1 MTKAR
6 YQWSI
11 PRQTIEID
19 KQIIK
24 KFNISP
30 LLEKALVSKGYTT
43 QTDIEHLLS
52 KEELFHDP
60 MLLSDMEKAVS
71 RIHKAIENSE
81 KILVYGDYDADGVTS
96 TTILVKTLESLGA
109 QVGWYIPNRF
119 TEGYGPSEGAFRNA
133 HDEDVTLIITVDNGV
148 QGHHEIDI
156 ANELGIDV
164 IVTDHHEF
172 GITKPNAYAIVHP
185 MHPDFDYPFEYLAGV
200 GVSYKLCKALKADLP
215 DYFLGLVAIGTIA
228 DLVSLTD
235 ENRYMVKRG
244 LNILNEKPSPGIK
257 ALLEVADYTDEV
269 SEQTVGFIIGPRLNA
284 VGRLDDA
291 RLACELLMCEDSD
304 EATFLAEEVDHFNTE
319 RKAIVETI
327 TEEALV
333 LAQEQID
340 TNAQFLVLAKEDWN
354 EGVLGIVASRIVEQY
369 HLPTILLNVDIEQN
383 HAKGSARSIEQ
394 VSMFEFLQ
402 NNSELIQKFGGH
414 HMAAG
419 MTLDIDAIESLKKA
433 LNDEMYKLTEG
444 KPLLPQLTVDS
455 EIQVS
460 DISVENIFDLE
471 RLRPFG
477 TDISAPLFAVKNV
490 QVNSVK
496 GIGQSEKHLKLTL
509 TDKNIAA
516 LHWNFGHLQHDIT
529 NETTINIA
537 GSLNVNEW
545 NGHQSPQIIVKD
557 LELGNEHT
565 VFDYRSKNKQDLL
578 KINQKDALFVVNSTE
593 EKLND
598 RYVFYGEG
606 YERNVEACVLR
617 DLPKDLDDLKTT
629 LNQVNA
635 DKYYLVFKGQSNSYF
650 EGLPNEQKFKET
662 YKALL
667 SKAETNIQTEG
678 MQLCQFLKIK
688 PDQLKFILNCFY
700 ELDFITINDGIIK
713 VNKEAEKNSIQSA
726 PLYQEKKRQIEIE
739 KTLLYNDSQALIKWI
754 QSLIGNVEEEV

>member
-172 GITKPNAYAIVHP
+172 GTTKPNAYAIVHP

-369 HLPTILLNVDIEQN
+369 HLPTIVLNVDIEQN

-617 DLPKDLDDLKTT
+617 DLPKDLDDLKIT

-739 KTLLYNDSQALIKWI
+739 KTLLYNDSQSLIKWI

>member
-96 TTILVKTLESLGA
+96 TTILIKTLESLGA

-172 GITKPNAYAIVHP
+172 GTTKPNAYAIVHP

-340 TNAQFLVLAKEDWN
+340 TNAQFLVLEKEDWN

-369 HLPTILLNVDIEQN
+369 HLPTIVLNVDIEQN

-617 DLPKDLDDLKTT
+617 DLPKDLDDLKIT

-739 KTLLYNDSQALIKWI
+739 KTLLYNDSQSLIKWI

>member
-369 HLPTILLNVDIEQN
+369 HLPTIVLNVDIEQN

-606 YERNVEACVLR
+606 YERNVEECVLR

-739 KTLLYNDSQALIKWI
+739 KTLLYNDSQSLIKWI

>member
-60 MLLSDMEKAVS
+60 MLLGDMEKAVS

-739 KTLLYNDSQALIKWI
+739 KTLLYNDSQSLIKWI

>member
-369 HLPTILLNVDIEQN
+369 HLPTIVLNVDIEQN

-477 TDISAPLFAVKNV
+477 PDISAPLFAVKNV

-617 DLPKDLDDLKTT
+617 DLPKDLDDLKIT

-739 KTLLYNDSQALIKWI
+739 KTLLYNDSQSLIKWI

>member
-200 GVSYKLCKALKADLP
+200 GVSYKLCKALTADLP

-304 EATFLAEEVDHFNTE
+304 EAIFLAEEVDHFNTE

-369 HLPTILLNVDIEQN
+369 HLPTIVLNVDIEQN

-617 DLPKDLDDLKTT
+617 DLPKDLVDLKTT

-739 KTLLYNDSQALIKWI
+739 KTLLYNDSQSLIKWI

>member
-30 LLEKALVSKGYTT
+30 LLEKALISKGYIT

-60 MLLSDMEKAVS
+60 MLLSDMEKSVS

-109 QVGWYIPNRF
+109 EVGWYIPNRF

-133 HDEDVTLIITVDNGV
+133 HDEGVTLIITVDNGV

-172 GITKPNAYAIVHP
+172 GDTKPNAYAIVHP

-200 GVSYKLCKALKADLP
+200 GVSYKLSKALKGDLP

-304 EATFLAEEVDHFNTE
+304 EAAFLAEEVDHFNAE
-319 RKAIVETI
+319 RKSIVETI

-340 TNAQFLVLAKEDWN
+340 TEAQFLVLAKEDWN

-369 HLPTILLNVDIEQN
+369 HLPTIVLNVDIAQN

-402 NNSELIQKFGGH
+402 KNSELIQKFGGH

-419 MTLDIDAIESLKKA
+419 MTLDIDAIEPLKKA
-433 LNDEMYKLTEG
+433 LNDEMYKLTDG

-460 DISVENIFDLE
+460 DVTVENIFDLE

-516 LHWNFGHLQHDIT
+516 LHWNFGHLQHDIS

-557 LELGNEHT
+557 LELSNEHT

-578 KINQKDALFVVNSTE
+578 KINQKDALFIVNSTE
-593 EKLND
+593 EKIND

-635 DKYYLVFKGQSNSYF
+635 DKYYLVFKGESNSYF

-667 SKAETNIQTEG
+667 SKAETNIQSEG

-700 ELDFITINDGIIK
+700 ELDFITINNGIIK

-739 KTLLYNDSQALIKWI
+739 KTLLYNDSQSLIKWI

>member
-545 NGHQSPQIIVKD
+545 NGHQSPQIIIKD

-739 KTLLYNDSQALIKWI
+739 KTLLYNDSQSLIKWI

>member
-200 GVSYKLCKALKADLP
+200 GVSYKLCKALTADLP

-304 EATFLAEEVDHFNTE
+304 EAIFLAEEVDHFNTE

-369 HLPTILLNVDIEQN
+369 HLPTIVLNVDIEQN

-545 NGHQSPQIIVKD
+545 NGHQSPQIIIKD

-617 DLPKDLDDLKTT
+617 DLPKDLVDLKTT

-739 KTLLYNDSQALIKWI
+739 KTLLYNDSQSLIKWI

>member
-369 HLPTILLNVDIEQN
+369 HLPTIVLNVDIEQN

-617 DLPKDLDDLKTT
+617 DLPKDLDDLKIT

-635 DKYYLVFKGQSNSYF
+635 DKYYLVFKGQFNSYF

-739 KTLLYNDSQALIKWI
+739 KTLLYNDSQSLIKWI

>member
-269 SEQTVGFIIGPRLNA
+269 SVQTVGSIIGPRSNA

-369 HLPTILLNVDIEQN
+369 HLPTIVLNVDIEQN

-617 DLPKDLDDLKTT
+617 DLPKDLDDLKIT

-739 KTLLYNDSQALIKWI
+739 KTLLYNDSQSLIKWI

>member
-30 LLEKALVSKGYTT
+30 LLEKALISKGYIT

-60 MLLSDMEKAVS
+60 MLLSDMEKSVS

-109 QVGWYIPNRF
+109 EVGWYIPNRF

-133 HDEDVTLIITVDNGV
+133 HDEGVTLIITVDNGV

-172 GITKPNAYAIVHP
+172 GDTKPNAYAIVHP

-200 GVSYKLCKALKADLP
+200 GVSYKLSKALKGDLP

-304 EATFLAEEVDHFNTE
+304 EAAFLAEEVDHFNTE
-319 RKAIVETI
+319 RKSIVETI

-340 TNAQFLVLAKEDWN
+340 TDAQFLVLAKEDWN

-369 HLPTILLNVDIEQN
+369 HLPTIVLNVDIAQN

-402 NNSELIQKFGGH
+402 KNSELIQKFGGH

-419 MTLDIDAIESLKKA
+419 MTLDIDAIEPLKKA
-433 LNDEMYKLTEG
+433 LNDEMYKLTDG

-460 DISVENIFDLE
+460 DVTVENIFDLE

-516 LHWNFGHLQHDIT
+516 LHWNFGHLQHDIS

-557 LELGNEHT
+557 LELSNEHT

-578 KINQKDALFVVNSTE
+578 KINQKDALFIVNSTE
-593 EKLND
+593 EKIND

-635 DKYYLVFKGQSNSYF
+635 DKYYLVFKGESNSYF

-667 SKAETNIQTEG
+667 SKAETNIQSEG

-700 ELDFITINDGIIK
+700 ELDFITINNGIIK

-739 KTLLYNDSQALIKWI
+739 KTLLYNDSQSLIKWI

>member
-369 HLPTILLNVDIEQN
+369 HLPTIVLNVDIEQN

-617 DLPKDLDDLKTT
+617 DLPKDLDDLKIT

-739 KTLLYNDSQALIKWI
+739 KTLLYNDSQSLIKWI

>member
-60 MLLSDMEKAVS
+60 MLLGDMEKAVS

-304 EATFLAEEVDHFNTE
+304 EVTFLAEEVDHFNTE

-369 HLPTILLNVDIEQN
+369 HLPTIVLNVDIEQN

-739 KTLLYNDSQALIKWI
+739 KTLLYNDSQSLIKWI

>member
-185 MHPDFDYPFEYLAGV
+185 VHPDFDYPFEYLAGV

-617 DLPKDLDDLKTT
+617 DLPKDLDDLKIT

-739 KTLLYNDSQALIKWI
+739 KTLLYNDSQSLIKWI

>member
-369 HLPTILLNVDIEQN
+369 HLPTIVLNVDIEQN

>member
-369 HLPTILLNVDIEQN
+369 HLPTIVLNVDIEQN

-433 LNDEMYKLTEG
+433 LNDEMYKLTEV
-444 KPLLPQLTVDS
+444 KSLLPQLTVDS

-617 DLPKDLDDLKTT
+617 DLPKDLDDLKIT

-688 PDQLKFILNCFY
+688 PNQLKFILNCFY

-739 KTLLYNDSQALIKWI
+739 KTLLYNDSQSLIKWI

>member
-172 GITKPNAYAIVHP
+172 GTTKPNAYAIVHP

-340 TNAQFLVLAKEDWN
+340 TNAQFLVLEKEDWN

-369 HLPTILLNVDIEQN
+369 HLPTIVLNVDIEQN

-617 DLPKDLDDLKTT
+617 DLPKDLDDLKIT

-739 KTLLYNDSQALIKWI
+739 KTLLYNDSQSLIKWI

>member
-96 TTILVKTLESLGA
+96 TTILIKTLESLGA

-369 HLPTILLNVDIEQN
+369 HLPTIVLNVDIEQN

-739 KTLLYNDSQALIKWI
+739 KTLLYNDSQSLIKWI

>member
-185 MHPDFDYPFEYLAGV
+185 VHPDFDYPFEYLAGV

-304 EATFLAEEVDHFNTE
+304 EATFLAEEVDHFNTQ

-739 KTLLYNDSQALIKWI
+739 KTLLYNDSQSLIKWI

>member
-369 HLPTILLNVDIEQN
+369 HLPTIVLNVDIEQN

-545 NGHQSPQIIVKD
+545 NGHQSPQIIIKD

-617 DLPKDLDDLKTT
+617 DLPKDLDDLKIT

-739 KTLLYNDSQALIKWI
+739 KTLLYNDSQSLIKWI

>member
-516 LHWNFGHLQHDIT
+516 LHWNFGHLQYDIT

>member
-185 MHPDFDYPFEYLAGV
+185 VHPDFDYPFEYLAGV

-244 LNILNEKPSPGIK
+244 LNILNEKPSPGIE

-739 KTLLYNDSQALIKWI
+739 KTLLYNDSQSLIKWI

>member
-369 HLPTILLNVDIEQN
+369 HLPTIVLNVDIEQN

-617 DLPKDLDDLKTT
+617 DLPKDLEDLKTT

-739 KTLLYNDSQALIKWI
+739 KTLLYNDSQSLIKWI

>member
-185 MHPDFDYPFEYLAGV
+185 MHPDSDYPFEYLAGV

-369 HLPTILLNVDIEQN
+369 HLPTIVLNVDIEQN

-739 KTLLYNDSQALIKWI
+739 KTLLYNDSQSLIKWI

>member
-185 MHPDFDYPFEYLAGV
+185 VHPDFDYPFEYLAGV

-545 NGHQSPQIIVKD
+545 NGHQSPQIIIKD

-739 KTLLYNDSQALIKWI
+739 KTLLYNDSQSLIKWI

>member
-369 HLPTILLNVDIEQN
+369 HLPTIVLNVDIEQN

-433 LNDEMYKLTEG
+433 LNDEMYKLTES

-739 KTLLYNDSQALIKWI
+739 KTLLYNDSQSLIKWI

>member
-96 TTILVKTLESLGA
+96 TTILIKTLESLGA

-172 GITKPNAYAIVHP
+172 GTTKPNAYAIVHP

-369 HLPTILLNVDIEQN
+369 HLPTIVLNVDIEQN

-739 KTLLYNDSQALIKWI
+739 KTLLYNDSQSLIKWI

>member
-1 MTKAR
+1 M
-6 YQWSI
+6 
-11 PRQTIEID
+11 
-19 KQIIK
+19 
-24 KFNISP
+24 
-30 LLEKALVSKGYTT
+30 
-43 QTDIEHLLS
+43 
-52 KEELFHDP
+52 
-60 MLLSDMEKAVS
+60 
-71 RIHKAIENSE
+71 
-81 KILVYGDYDADGVTS
+81 TS

-369 HLPTILLNVDIEQN
+369 HLPTIVLNVDIEQN

-617 DLPKDLDDLKTT
+617 DLPKDLDDLKIT

-739 KTLLYNDSQALIKWI
+739 KTLLYNDSQSLIKWI

>member
-340 TNAQFLVLAKEDWN
+340 TNAQFLVLEKEDWN

-369 HLPTILLNVDIEQN
+369 HLPTIVLNVDIEQN

-617 DLPKDLDDLKTT
+617 DLPKDLDDLKIT

-739 KTLLYNDSQALIKWI
+739 KTLLYNDSQSLIKWI

>member
-369 HLPTILLNVDIEQN
+369 HLPTIVLNVDIEQN

-739 KTLLYNDSQALIKWI
+739 KTLLYNDSQSLIKWI

>member
-1 MTKAR
+1 
-6 YQWSI
+6 
-11 PRQTIEID
+11 
-19 KQIIK
+19 
-24 KFNISP
+24 
-30 LLEKALVSKGYTT
+30 
-43 QTDIEHLLS
+43 
-52 KEELFHDP
+52 
-60 MLLSDMEKAVS
+60 
-71 RIHKAIENSE
+71 
-81 KILVYGDYDADGVTS
+81 
-96 TTILVKTLESLGA
+96 
-109 QVGWYIPNRF
+109 
-119 TEGYGPSEGAFRNA
+119 
-133 HDEDVTLIITVDNGV
+133 
-148 QGHHEIDI
+148 
-156 ANELGIDV
+156 
-164 IVTDHHEF
+164 
-172 GITKPNAYAIVHP
+172 
-185 MHPDFDYPFEYLAGV
+185 
-200 GVSYKLCKALKADLP
+200 
-215 DYFLGLVAIGTIA
+215 
-228 DLVSLTD
+228 
-235 ENRYMVKRG
+235 
-244 LNILNEKPSPGIK
+244 
-257 ALLEVADYTDEV
+257 
-269 SEQTVGFIIGPRLNA
+269 
-284 VGRLDDA
+284 
-291 RLACELLMCEDSD
+291 
-304 EATFLAEEVDHFNTE
+304 
-319 RKAIVETI
+319 
-327 TEEALV
+327 
-333 LAQEQID
+333 
-340 TNAQFLVLAKEDWN
+340 
-354 EGVLGIVASRIVEQY
+354 
-369 HLPTILLNVDIEQN
+369 
-383 HAKGSARSIEQ
+383 
-394 VSMFEFLQ
+394 
-402 NNSELIQKFGGH
+402 
-414 HMAAG
+414 
-419 MTLDIDAIESLKKA
+419 
-433 LNDEMYKLTEG
+433 MYKLTEG

-617 DLPKDLDDLKTT
+617 DLPKDLDDLKIT

-739 KTLLYNDSQALIKWI
+739 KTLLYNDSQSLIKWI

>member
-369 HLPTILLNVDIEQN
+369 HLPTIVLNVDIEQN

-490 QVNSVK
+490 QLNSVK

-557 LELGNEHT
+557 LELSNEHT

-739 KTLLYNDSQALIKWI
+739 KTLLYNDSQSLIKWI